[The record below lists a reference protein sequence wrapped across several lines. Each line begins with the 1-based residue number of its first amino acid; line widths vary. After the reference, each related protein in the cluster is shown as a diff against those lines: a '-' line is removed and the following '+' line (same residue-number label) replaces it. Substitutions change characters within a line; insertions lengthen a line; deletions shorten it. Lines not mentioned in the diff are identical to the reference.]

1 MKYLWLFLEGNCVI
15 LSCLAYFP
23 GVQVFDITITY
34 LLPTNR
40 TLLDCLNLWL
50 SKSLMTALTILD
62 PWNDISFP
70 AKQRKAIMLHF
81 LNQDE
86 VFNWR
91 HGHTKSKTK
100 LSIKRYFL
108 VK

>member
-1 MKYLWLFLEGNCVI
+1 
-15 LSCLAYFP
+15 
-23 GVQVFDITITY
+23 
-34 LLPTNR
+34 
-40 TLLDCLNLWL
+40 
-50 SKSLMTALTILD
+50 MTALTILD
-62 PWNDISFP
+62 PLNDISFP